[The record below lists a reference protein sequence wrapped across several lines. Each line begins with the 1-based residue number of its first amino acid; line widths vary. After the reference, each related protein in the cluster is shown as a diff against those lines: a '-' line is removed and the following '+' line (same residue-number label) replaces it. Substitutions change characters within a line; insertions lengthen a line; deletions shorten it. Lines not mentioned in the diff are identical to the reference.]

1 MNIKTRKYYAY
12 TYKDPNIKLI
22 ELGLTPGV
30 AVKFGETTKQT
41 VDKRMKQQGGT
52 NEGFEKVKL
61 DEWELPIDKIY
72 NDKTIHDIWIEQGR
86 RPKKNDEIDK
96 LLQLNGKGK
105 EWFYMLGEKTI
116 EEALAFINETIRS
129 FDVSSNRPLDLREEQ
144 KRVLKE
150 TNKIIKETFFR

>member
-12 TYKDPNIKLI
+12 TYGPNIKLA

-61 DEWELPIDKIY
+61 GESYVGDNCPVYIIAEGGLNHNGDY
-72 NDKTIHDIWIEQGR
+72 
-86 RPKKNDEIDK
+86 K
-96 LLQLNGKGK
+96 LGIKL
-105 EWFYMLGEKTI
+105 
-116 EEALAFINETIRS
+116 
-129 FDVSSNRPLDLREEQ
+129 
-144 KRVLKE
+144 
-150 TNKIIKETFFR
+150 IIF

>member
-12 TYKDPNIKLI
+12 TYGPNIKLA

-61 DEWELPIDKIY
+61 QDLV
-72 NDKTIHDIWIEQGR
+72 
-86 RPKKNDEIDK
+86 KKNQQVVSLDIIEDK
-96 LLQLNGKGK
+96 RISSISEFHKINILFPGLLDMTTILLVPGKYRLSGALNGNLNLFIKLPFK
-105 EWFYMLGEKTI
+105 LKT
-116 EEALAFINETIRS
+116 
-129 FDVSSNRPLDLREEQ
+129 P
-144 KRVLKE
+144 
-150 TNKIIKETFFR
+150 